1 MKTWETE
8 QIWGGSVEPTIM
20 YVWAV
25 EEGEDTAKEMVSQ
38 YMVQPNPKHVT
49 SNTFD
54 LQEVL
59 VLHCLLMLTQM
70 ELAVK

>member
-20 YVWAV
+20 YVWAG
-25 EEGEDTAKEMVSQ
+25 EEGEDTVKEMVSQ
-38 YMVQPNPKHVT
+38 YMVQPNPKQVT

-59 VLHCLLMLTQM
+59 VPCYLLVVTQM
-70 ELAVK
+70 ELAVR

>member
-20 YVWAV
+20 HVWAV

-49 SNTFD
+49 PNTFD
-54 LQEVL
+54 LQGVL
-59 VLHCLLMLTQM
+59 VPRCLLVLTQM